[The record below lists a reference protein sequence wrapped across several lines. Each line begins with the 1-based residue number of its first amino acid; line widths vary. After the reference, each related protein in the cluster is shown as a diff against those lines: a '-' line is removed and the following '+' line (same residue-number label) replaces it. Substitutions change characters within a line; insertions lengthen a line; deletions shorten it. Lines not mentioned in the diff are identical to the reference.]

1 MCITYPHFIEK
12 YRCHRTFYGFLR
24 THMIRF
30 LQFVMDYISNSDIYE
45 IRLASLVSNVDKDV
59 IIELYQ
65 PIIGSTASI
74 LYLTLLKQKRNE
86 DDETFVFSHEQLM
99 SIMQIAPGNLLT
111 ARHALEGVGLLRS
124 YENSSGE
131 SRYYVYVLY
140 APKTPKEFFD
150 DVLFKGLL
158 IQYLGEK
165 EAKRLARHYQ
175 VDLKIDD
182 NFKEVSASFVDI
194 FNPNYDDASFRK
206 NIPGDIVGHEVGRV
220 KISFNYDL
228 FFKYVENNS
237 QIVREAFS
245 KKDMKEIERLATL
258 FGLDEKVM
266 ASITI
271 DEYIPNQIPHFNYS
285 SIAERAKD
293 SIKYP
298 FLQKQAGRRS
308 KISGDN
314 ILAKKIKMMEDMSP
328 IDWLKLLQHNT
339 KVASSDIK
347 IVEGLSSDYGFSNG
361 IINAI
366 IDYVLTKNNNILTK
380 NYCEKIASSLARGN
394 IETVIDAMNYLNKI
408 NINLKPRGKSA
419 TPIVEEKV
427 TIEKPKEEKKKDD
440 DISDEEMDVIL
451 ASINKHKKGGK
462 K

>member
-1 MCITYPHFIEK
+1 
-12 YRCHRTFYGFLR
+12 
-24 THMIRF
+24 
-30 LQFVMDYISNSDIYE
+30 
-45 IRLASLVSNVDKDV
+45 
-59 IIELYQ
+59 
-65 PIIGSTASI
+65 
-74 LYLTLLKQKRNE
+74 
-86 DDETFVFSHEQLM
+86 
-99 SIMQIAPGNLLT
+99 
-111 ARHALEGVGLLRS
+111 
-124 YENSSGE
+124 
-131 SRYYVYVLY
+131 
-140 APKTPKEFFD
+140 
-150 DVLFKGLL
+150 
-158 IQYLGEK
+158 
-165 EAKRLARHYQ
+165 
-175 VDLKIDD
+175 
-182 NFKEVSASFVDI
+182 
-194 FNPNYDDASFRK
+194 
-206 NIPGDIVGHEVGRV
+206 
-220 KISFNYDL
+220 
-228 FFKYVENNS
+228 
-237 QIVREAFS
+237 
-245 KKDMKEIERLATL
+245 MKEIERLATL

-298 FLQKQAGRRS
+298 FLQKQTGRRS

-408 NINLKPRGKSA
+408 NINSKPRGKSV